1 MGRDARLL
9 RDERIGDLVQAGW
22 DAYYSGRERWLRSVL
37 ARLKG
42 LTPDLP
48 EVVDLQW
55 RLLYLQGRLDE
66 AMEEAQRGA
75 ALHPDDPALQHS
87 VGWCLLELRDA
98 DAAVPYLERCCQL
111 DAEAADAWYDLAIA
125 RERLND
131 EPGAQG
137 AFTRVWELD
146 LAAAKSTPLV
156 FPHDQFE
163 DILRGAIGEL
173 HPEVLE
179 SMANVVVIHEE
190 YPDAWILE
198 APPYDPRLFGLF
210 VGPVLADIR
219 GAGTSGEEPSRI
231 YLFQRNLERQFG
243 HPADLAAEI
252 RITLIH
258 EVGHYLGLEEGD
270 LADRGWL

>member
-9 RDERIGDLVQAGW
+9 RDERAGELVQAGW
-22 DAYYSGRERWLRSVL
+22 DAYYAGRERWLRTVL

-42 LTPDLP
+42 LSLDTP
-48 EVVDLQW
+48 EVLDLQW
-55 RLLYLQGRLDE
+55 RLYYLQGRLDE
-66 AMEEAQRGA
+66 AMDEARRGV

-98 DAAVPYLERCCQL
+98 DAALPYLERCCQL
-111 DAEAADAWYDLAIA
+111 DPDGADAWYDLALA
-125 RERLND
+125 RERLVD
-131 EPGAQG
+131 EPGTQQ

-146 LAAAKSTPLV
+146 HGSMESTPLV
-156 FPHDQFE
+156 FPQGQFE
-163 DILRGAIGEL
+163 DILRSAIGEL
-173 HPEVLE
+173 PPEVLE

-210 VGPVLADIR
+210 VGPVLADVR
-219 GAGTSGEEPSRI
+219 GAQTSGEEPSRI
-231 YLFQRNLERQFG
+231 YVFQRNLERQFG

-252 RITLIH
+252 RVTLIH